1 MKVGGIFM
9 KSFAGFL
16 RFVAIRWLLKCA
28 IFGTITIQ
36 PFVALDRRGMTTT
49 AWEGCQKA
57 TIGIVDGLL
66 YLRYIDSG
74 DMGRIGARTI
84 ANLTHFGASRR
95 IF

>member
-1 MKVGGIFM
+1 M

-16 RFVAIRWLLKCA
+16 RFVEIRWLLECLLDVQWGN
-28 IFGTITIQ
+28 FWTITI
-36 PFVALDRRGMTTT
+36 PSFVALDRRGMTTT

-57 TIGIVDGLL
+57 AIGIVDGLL
-66 YLRYIDSG
+66 YPRYIDSG